1 MMARAFFITGTDTNI
16 GKTFVATLVARALK
30 ARGIDIGVMKPVETG
45 CAVKDGALVPMDA
58 VALKEAAE
66 SGDPL
71 DLINPYRF
79 SPPLSPN
86 VAARLSGVEIDLIKI
101 ETAFKMLSAVHEIII
116 VEGAGGLLVPLND
129 DQNMADLVVRLKAR
143 LLIIAPSR
151 LGVINHT
158 LMTCECARALG
169 IDVAG
174 VILNHPAPRSDDAS
188 IKYNRSE
195 IERYAT
201 VLAEVPYTAPGEA
214 LPELPEALLKIFK
227 SCRF

>member
-1 MMARAFFITGTDTNI
+1 MARAFFITGTDTNI

-58 VALKEAAE
+58 VALKEAAG

-79 SPPLSPN
+79 APPLSPN

-101 ETAFKMLSAVHEIII
+101 ETAFKTLSAVHEIII

-174 VILNHPAPRSDDAS
+174 VILNHPAPRPDDAS
-188 IKYNRSE
+188 VKYNRSE
-195 IERYAT
+195 IERYAP
-201 VLAEVPYTAPGEA
+201 VLADIPYTPAGDI
-214 LPELPEALLKIFK
+214 LPELPEALLKVFK
-227 SCRF
+227 